1 MRYIIQNFLLHVITV
16 KFVTGSAPM
25 NRNRGCIASPP
36 SAEGTLLYI
45 GSKIS
50 YRLCFHIKICRSE
63 LETSDTSRPPNE
75 VSTWILW
82 IPAFKC
88 WWGHRRSRRSPP
100 STDASTISWPPTPK
114 RPRCWRGSSCTR
126 WTWRWCGLRCGST
139 RTPGQ
144 KPRGAQTP
152 SGGERPGYGGART
165 PARREPRSDRTGR
178 RRDNH
183 THTHTHREVDP
194 TVRQTDWLINYNQL

>member
-25 NRNRGCIASPP
+25 NRNCGCIASPP

-63 LETSDTSRPPNE
+63 LETSDTSRPLNE
-75 VSTWILW
+75 VSTWILS

-100 STDASTISWPPTPK
+100 STDASTISWPPTPT

-144 KPRGAQTP
+144 KPSRAQTP
-152 SGGERPGYGGART
+152 SGGELRQ
-165 PARREPRSDRTGR
+165 DRQTER
-178 RRDNH
+178 QP
-183 THTHTHREVDP
+183 HTHRGRPNCE
-194 TVRQTDWLINYNQL
+194 TKRTGWSTIINYNSKSFIQG